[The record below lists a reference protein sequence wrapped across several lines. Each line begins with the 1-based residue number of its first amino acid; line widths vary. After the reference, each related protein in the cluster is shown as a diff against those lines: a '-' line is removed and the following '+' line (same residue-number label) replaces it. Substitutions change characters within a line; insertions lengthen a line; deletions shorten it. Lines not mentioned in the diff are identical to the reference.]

1 MLGDGW
7 LLKTERYDNVAH
19 GTLVES
25 EEREDF
31 SATRFGNG
39 VECVGGGGSASHD
52 ENIYLYGNMSRDF
65 LGRGEGVD
73 AATSRS
79 RPDFTVQGERYL
91 TLRGLRGLGQAPK
104 SPKVAARKKRK
115 GTNSAV

>member
-65 LGRGEGVD
+65 LGVGRVLTRQPAG
-73 AATSRS
+73 AARISRFRERDTSLCGDS
-79 RPDFTVQGERYL
+79 EE
-91 TLRGLRGLGQAPK
+91 LGQAPK